1 MKYLYLI
8 LFCQDAVFA
17 HFFGIK
23 SQNQK
28 EQEEDNCTKG
38 CNNANENIDYLIP
51 PILQNLSINTTFQS
65 REEQEAAPDDI
76 FVEVLIIVDDKLYE
90 IVGKSYSNG
99 FWNNYVEN
107 PKLSIK
113 HPKLPIGDPKNETIL
128 TLGNS

>member
-17 HFFGIK
+17 QFVGIK

-65 REEQEAAPDDI
+65 RGEQEDYFRIFTWQRIFILPPLWGMEGLPGGAAAH
-76 FVEVLIIVDDKLYE
+76 LQYRK
-90 IVGKSYSNG
+90 
-99 FWNNYVEN
+99 
-107 PKLSIK
+107 
-113 HPKLPIGDPKNETIL
+113 
-128 TLGNS
+128 